1 MKYMH
6 PESKQEID
14 IDPASAWR
22 YETQGWR
29 AIAEDAPK
37 GNGSLEDWQQYARSK
52 GLADE
57 DIADQSRDDLRAA
70 LA

>member
-14 IDPASAWR
+14 VDTESAWR

-29 AIAEDAPK
+29 AIAEDAPQ
-37 GNGSLEDWQQYARSK
+37 GSASLEDWQDYAKRK
-52 GLADE
+52 GLSDADI
-57 DIADQSRDDLRAA
+57 DGQSRDDLRAA